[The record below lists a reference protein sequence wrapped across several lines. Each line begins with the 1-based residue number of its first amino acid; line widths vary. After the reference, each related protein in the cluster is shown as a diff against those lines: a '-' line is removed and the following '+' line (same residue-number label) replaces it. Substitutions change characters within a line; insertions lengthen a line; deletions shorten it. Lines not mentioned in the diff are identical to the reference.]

1 MKKLFILSIL
11 AVLVSSCAEQV
22 TRGVRYAKLYEE
34 KPLTMVVMPPI
45 NKTSNVAAK
54 EYFYTTLYAPLSEKG
69 YYVFSPYMTMDIF
82 QGESAYDSEMF
93 IDGDLSMFKNVLN
106 ADAAMFTVIKSWKKS
121 VIGGKVTVGI
131 EYILK
136 STTTNEVLYKREG
149 LISIDTSVKSNASGL
164 AGMLISMASTAI
176 KTAVT
181 EHVQAGRSCNVYIL
195 SDLPVGK
202 YNENYGLDKELLSG
216 SPYIKATVE

>member
-34 KPLTMVVMPPI
+34 KPLTVVVMPPI

-121 VIGGKVTVGI
+121 FIGGKVTVGI

-136 STTTNEVLYKREG
+136 STSTNEVLYKREG
-149 LISIDTSVKSNASGL
+149 LIAIDTSVKSNVGGL
-164 AGMLISMASTAI
+164 AGMLISAASTALR
-176 KTAVT
+176 TAMT
-181 EHVQAGRSCNVYIL
+181 EHVQAGRTCNVYVL

-202 YNENYGLDKELLSG
+202 YNENYGLDKENLAG
-216 SPYIKATVE
+216 EPYIKGTVK

>member
-11 AVLVSSCAEQV
+11 AVLVSSCAEKV

-34 KPLTMVVMPPI
+34 KPLTVVVMPPI

-136 STTTNEVLYKREG
+136 STSTNEVLYKREG
-149 LISIDTSVKSNASGL
+149 LISIDTSVQSNASGL
-164 AGMLISMASTAI
+164 AGLLISMASTAL
-176 KTAVT
+176 KTAMT
-181 EHVQAGRSCNVYIL
+181 EHVQAGRTCNVYVL

-216 SPYIKATVE
+216 KPYIKATVE

>member
-121 VIGGKVTVGI
+121 FIGGKVTVGI

-136 STTTNEVLYKREG
+136 STSTNEVLYKREG
-149 LISIDTSVKSNASGL
+149 LIAIDTSVKSNVGGL
-164 AGMLISMASTAI
+164 AGMLISAASTALR
-176 KTAVT
+176 TAMT
-181 EHVQAGRSCNVYIL
+181 EHVQAGRTCNVYVL

>member
-34 KPLTMVVMPPI
+34 KPLTVVVMPPI

-121 VIGGKVTVGI
+121 FIGGKVTVGI

-136 STTTNEVLYKREG
+136 STSTNEVLYKREG
-149 LISIDTSVKSNASGL
+149 LIAIDTSVKSNVGGL
-164 AGMLISMASTAI
+164 AGMLISAASTALR
-176 KTAVT
+176 TAMT
-181 EHVQAGRSCNVYIL
+181 EHVQAGRTCNVYVL

-216 SPYIKATVE
+216 EPYIKGTVE